1 MFCPQWFVPPV
12 VARFRICP
20 FRKLNGGRPILL
32 ALVLRAWEIK
42 WMVGDQGDEPSRI
55 GVLVVDD
62 HDLFRT
68 GLTTILQ
75 AEPDIDIVAQA
86 SRGRLGVRLARELHP
101 DVILMDLRMTDLDGI
116 DAIREIIEADPQSRV
131 IVLTVATDEHDVES
145 AVIAG
150 ACGYLVKDTPIA
162 DVLAAIRAAANGD
175 SWLSPR
181 AAAAVLDR
189 VRRDH
194 LASMPDSPSE
204 PLEALSPREL
214 EILRLVA
221 RGLENAEIAAE
232 LHISPRT
239 AKNHL
244 SRILAKLVVSNRVQ
258 AAIYAVKHGIV

>member
-1 MFCPQWFVPPV
+1 
-12 VARFRICP
+12 
-20 FRKLNGGRPILL
+20 
-32 ALVLRAWEIK
+32 
-42 WMVGDQGDEPSRI
+42 MVGDHADGGGRI

-68 GLTTILQ
+68 GLATILQ
-75 AEPDIDIVAQA
+75 AEPDIEIVAQA
-86 SRGRLGVRLARELHP
+86 SRGRLGVRLAHELHP
-101 DVILMDLRMTDLDGI
+101 DVILMDLRMSDLDGI
-116 DAIREIIEADPQSRV
+116 DAIRQIIETDPGARV
-131 IVLTVATDEHDVES
+131 IALTVATDERDVES

-150 ACGYLVKDTPIA
+150 ACGYLVKDTPVGDI
-162 DVLAAIRAAANGD
+162 LAATRAAANGD

-194 LASMPDSPSE
+194 RASLPQLQSE
-204 PLEALSPREL
+204 PLAELSPREL

-221 RGLENAEIAAE
+221 RGLENAEIAA
-232 LHISPRT
+232 LLQISPRT